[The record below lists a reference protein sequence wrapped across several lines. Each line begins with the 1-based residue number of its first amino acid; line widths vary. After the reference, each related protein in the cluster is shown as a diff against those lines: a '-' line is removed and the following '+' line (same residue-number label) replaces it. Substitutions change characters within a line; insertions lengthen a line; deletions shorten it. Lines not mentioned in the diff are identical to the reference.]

1 MLIGG
6 FQAHSSGRRL
16 GRAAA
21 LGLGRLLVAGLRV
34 CNPVQAVDI
43 LENSLGKRF
52 IQVPA
57 GSFTNGSVEVE
68 AACMDCVLTAGPPGK
83 AAIR

>member
-1 MLIGG
+1 MLN
-6 FQAHSSGRRL
+6 RRL
-16 GRAAA
+16 PDLSLLMRGQRFLQAAA
-21 LGLGRLLVAGLRV
+21 GLLVAGLRV

-43 LENSLGKRF
+43 LENSLGMRF

-68 AACMDCVLTAGPPGK
+68 AACLDCVLTAGPPGK

>member
-1 MLIGG
+1 MLN
-6 FQAHSSGRRL
+6 RRL
-16 GRAAA
+16 PDLSLLMRGQRFLQAAA
-21 LGLGRLLVAGLRV
+21 GLLVAGLRV

-43 LENSLGKRF
+43 LENSLGTRF

-57 GSFTNGSVEVE
+57 GSFTKGSVEVE